1 MTTLV
6 SAPAQD
12 ASTNRFTHLLATRP
26 WLLADGATGS
36 NLFDVGLMSGDAP
49 ELWNT
54 EHPERITKLHQD
66 FVDAGADIILT
77 NSFGGTQ
84 YRLKLH
90 KAQDRVAELNTAAVA
105 KVTAEELLLVI
116 VPEPLK
122 LPVWTLTP
130 FRSKMVP

>member
-6 SAPAQD
+6 SAPVQGT
-12 ASTNRFTHLLATRP
+12 SSNRFTHLLATRP

-66 FVDAGADIILT
+66 FVDAEQIDIAAHRLPAD
-77 NSFGGTQ
+77 GQRARQPG
-84 YRLKLH
+84 
-90 KAQDRVAELNTAAVA
+90 
-105 KVTAEELLLVI
+105 LV
-116 VPEPLK
+116 
-122 LPVWTLTP
+122 
-130 FRSKMVP
+130 